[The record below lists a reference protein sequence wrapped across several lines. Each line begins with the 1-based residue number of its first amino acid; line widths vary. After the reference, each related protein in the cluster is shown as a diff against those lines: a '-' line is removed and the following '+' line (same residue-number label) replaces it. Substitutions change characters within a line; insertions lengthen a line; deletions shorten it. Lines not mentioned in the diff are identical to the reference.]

1 MSAVLSTSAT
11 NTPVISRVVSSLTLC
26 APGTVL
32 SGGSLTGLTVIAT
45 VSVSVSDP
53 SNVETV
59 NVSEPLKSG
68 LPR

>member
-1 MSAVLSTSAT
+1 MLSTSAT
-11 NTPVISRVVSSLTLC
+11 DTPAIDSAVSSLTLC

-32 SGGSLTGLTVIAT
+32 TGGSFTGLTVIAT